1 MGCYFMKNEREQWS
15 SSFGFIVASMGAA
28 IGLGAVWKFPY
39 TVGQYGGAAFLI
51 VFLIVLFLIATPIL
65 LIEFAIGRKT
75 KLNYTGAL
83 KVLFPRKKW
92 YLMGIIGLIVLTIVL
107 SFYLGISGWSIAYLF
122 KSISGSYSG
131 AAPGDIATNFEVFL
145 NNPLEI
151 LFWQL
156 IMVLATGF
164 VVIKGIKDG
173 IEKACKI
180 LIPLLLIM
188 VIALAIKAITLPG
201 AQAGLDF
208 YLKPDFTAITPE
220 AILAAIGLAFFTLG
234 VGAGNLVIYGSYL
247 DNKRTIASSTFII
260 VIGDILVALLMG
272 FIIFPSAFAYGIEPS
287 AGPPLVFIT
296 LPIIF
301 AQMQFGMIFASIFY
315 LLLFFAC
322 LTSTIAILEAIV
334 GYFVDEWEWSRK
346 KTVIISLTT
355 IYILGIF
362 QMLSFGPWKNVTMFG
377 MTFFEISDYLVTNIL
392 LPGGGL
398 ALLIFAGWMWK
409 PKMLLDEINIGGGIK
424 INKFFIITVKY
435 IAPIA
440 LTIVYLQLLGVI
452 KL

>member
-1 MGCYFMKNEREQWS
+1 MNKDREQWS
-15 SSFGFIVASMGAA
+15 SSFGFIVASIGAA
-28 IGLGAVWKFPY
+28 VGLGAVWKFPY

-65 LIEFAIGRKT
+65 MIEFAIGRKT

-83 KVLFPRKKW
+83 KSLFPGKKW

-107 SFYLGISGWSIAYLF
+107 SFYMGIAGWSVAYLF
-122 KSISGSYSG
+122 KSIFGSYSG
-131 AAPGDIATNFEVFL
+131 SSPDDIANSFGAFL
-145 NNPLEI
+145 NNPIEI

-164 VVIKGIKDG
+164 VVVKGIKNG

-180 LIPLLLIM
+180 LIPMLLVM
-188 VIALAIKAITLPG
+188 VVGLAIRAIMLPG
-201 AQAGLDF
+201 AGAGLEF
-208 YLKPDFTAITPE
+208 YLKPDFSAITPE

-247 DNKRTIASSTFII
+247 DNKRTIGSSTFVI

-272 FIIFPSAFAYGIEPS
+272 FIIFPSAFAYGVEAS

-301 AQMQFGMIFASIFY
+301 AQMQFGMVFASIFY

-334 GYFVDEWEWSRK
+334 GYFVDEWNWSRK
-346 KTVIISLTT
+346 KTVILSLTG

-362 QMLSFGPWKNVTMFG
+362 QMLSFGPWSDKTLFG
-377 MTFFEISDYLVTNIL
+377 KTIFDLSDYLVSNIL

-409 PKMLLDEINIGGGIK
+409 PKMLLDEINTGNGLK
-424 INKFFIITVKY
+424 LNLFYTITVKY

-440 LTIVYLQLLGVI
+440 LTIVYLQLLGII
-452 KL
+452 KI